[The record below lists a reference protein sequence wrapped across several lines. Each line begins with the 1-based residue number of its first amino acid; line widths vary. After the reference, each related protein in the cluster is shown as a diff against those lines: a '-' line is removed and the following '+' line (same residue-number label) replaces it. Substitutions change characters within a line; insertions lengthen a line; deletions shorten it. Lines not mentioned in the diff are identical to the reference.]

1 MKKSILTGMIAATLG
16 LFNTANAEGM
26 DPAALKNVYDITRNT
41 AGLMSYCVDKGF
53 LKAESIDNAKKMVAY
68 VAAIPGGVD
77 TRDGDKREAMGREG
91 NVLNERAD
99 RAADCADEQNGR
111 RGPAPYRRYR
121 LSGAGAAGKHLRLQ
135 RGDSRRA
142 PHLQPHG
149 AFGEPLSLGF
159 LRRHDAVVAER
170 RQ

>member
-53 LKAESIDNAKKMVAY
+53 LKADSIDNAKKMVAY

-77 TRDGDKREAMGREG
+77 TRDADKREAMGREG
-91 NVLNERAD
+91 NVLNDDGKVVALEKEAPQGLQ
-99 RAADCADEQNGR
+99 AWCQQADEGI
-111 RGPAPYRRYR
+111 
-121 LSGAGAAGKHLRLQ
+121 
-135 RGDSRRA
+135 
-142 PHLQPHG
+142 
-149 AFGEPLSLGF
+149 
-159 LRRHDAVVAER
+159 
-170 RQ
+170 RQGLTSIGQ